1 MKCHSNSG
9 APSPL
14 VKNILITKVKSKINT
29 MPRTDRRIIFSGIFE
44 INTRASVPISK
55 KVKETALRQKNE
67 LIINRIE
74 NFLI

>member
-1 MKCHSNSG
+1 
-9 APSPL
+9 
-14 VKNILITKVKSKINT
+14 

-74 NFLI
+74 STSFTRPSRWCTQESEG